1 MLVICEDCGKK
12 YRLDPT
18 ILGRKPVK
26 FKCKTCA
33 HLIMLPGAQKT
44 GGDPDVVMQRPLA
57 APVLINT
64 WNESGSNL
72 PLASNG
78 GPETKVGSAEDRE
91 VGASLHDAVTKMPGK
106 SVPDDADAIPAMLSL
121 RSKMLFFFV
130 VLPVILFASSS
141 VLFLYQTI
149 RLEHSLTGESTAVI
163 TRIAEAKITH
173 LEDLTQPVAALKARS
188 QSLAGQMITTI
199 AIILGG
205 TLLIIGATV
214 FIFAHRLTARVRSL
228 TDAADRISIGDL
240 EIEIPVRSR
249 DEFGKLA
256 EAISRM
262 QDSIRLSIERLRRR

>member
-33 HLIMLPGAQKT
+33 HLIILPGAQKT

-57 APVLINT
+57 APEVNT
-64 WNESGSNL
+64 WNKSGSNL
-72 PLASNG
+72 PLASTDG
-78 GPETKVGSAEDRE
+78 TETKVCGAEDRE
-91 VGASLHDAVTKMPGK
+91 VGASMHDAATEVPDK

-121 RSKMLFFFV
+121 RSKMLFLFV

-149 RLEHSLTGESTAVI
+149 RLEHSLTGESTAII
-163 TRIAEAKITH
+163 TRMAEAKITH
-173 LEDLTQPVAALKARS
+173 LEDLTQPVAAFKARS
-188 QSLAGQMITTI
+188 QSLAGQIKTTI

-205 TLLIIGATV
+205 TLLIIGATAS
-214 FIFAHRLTARVRSL
+214 IFAHRLTARVRSL

>member
-12 YRLDPT
+12 YRLDPN

-33 HLIMLPGAQKT
+33 HLIMLPGSQKP

-57 APVLINT
+57 AAVVNT
-64 WNESGSNL
+64 LNESGSNL
-72 PLASNG
+72 PLISNG
-78 GPETKVGSAEDRE
+78 GSETKVGSAEDRE
-91 VGASLHDAVTKMPGK
+91 AGTSMHDTVTEVPGK
-106 SVPDDADAIPAMLSL
+106 SVPDDAHAIPAMLSL
-121 RSKMLFFFV
+121 RSKMLFLLVF
-130 VLPVILFASSS
+130 LPMIVFAFSS
-141 VLFLYQTI
+141 VLFFYQTI
-149 RLEHSLTGESTAVI
+149 RLEHSLTGESAAII
-163 TRIAEAKITH
+163 TRIAEAKIDH
-173 LEDLTQPVAALKARS
+173 LEGLTQPVAALKARS
-188 QSLAGQMITTI
+188 QSTAGQIRTTI

-214 FIFAHRLTARVRSL
+214 SIFAHRLTERVRLL

-240 EIEIPVRSR
+240 EIEIPVHSR

>member
-1 MLVICEDCGKK
+1 
-12 YRLDPT
+12 
-18 ILGRKPVK
+18 
-26 FKCKTCA
+26 
-33 HLIMLPGAQKT
+33 
-44 GGDPDVVMQRPLA
+44 VV
-57 APVLINT
+57 NT

-72 PLASNG
+72 PLASSG

-91 VGASLHDAVTKMPGK
+91 VGASLNDAVTKVPGK

-121 RSKMLFFFV
+121 RSKMLFLFV

-149 RLEHSLTGESTAVI
+149 RLEHSLTGESTAII
-163 TRIAEAKITH
+163 TRMAEAKISH
-173 LEDLTQPVAALKARS
+173 SEDLTQPITALKARS
-188 QSLAGQMITTI
+188 QSLAGQIKTTI
-199 AIILGG
+199 AIILSS

-214 FIFAHRLTARVRSL
+214 SIFAHRLTARVRLL

-240 EIEIPVRSR
+240 EFEIPVRSR

>member
-18 ILGRKPVK
+18 ILGREPVK

-33 HLIMLPGAQKT
+33 HLIMLPGTQKT
-44 GGDPDVVMQRPLA
+44 GGVPDVVMQRPLA
-57 APVLINT
+57 APVVNS
-64 WNESGSNL
+64 WNEAGSSL

-78 GPETKVGSAEDRE
+78 GLETKVGSAEDRE
-91 VGASLHDAVTKMPGK
+91 VGASLHDAVTKMFGK
-106 SVPDDADAIPAMLSL
+106 SVPGDADAIPLMLSL

-141 VLFLYQTI
+141 VLFLYQTT

-173 LEDLTQPVAALKARS
+173 LEDLTQTVAVFKARS
-188 QSLAGQMITTI
+188 QSLAGQMRTTI
-199 AIILGG
+199 TIILGG

-214 FIFAHRLTARVRSL
+214 SIFAYRLTARVRSL

>member
-26 FKCKTCA
+26 FKCKTCT

-44 GGDPDVVMQRPLA
+44 GSDPDVVMQRPLA
-57 APVLINT
+57 APVLNT

-72 PLASNG
+72 LLDSNG
-78 GPETKVGSAEDRE
+78 GPETKVGSAEDRK
-91 VGASLHDAVTKMPGK
+91 VGASPHDAVAKMPGK
-106 SVPDDADAIPAMLSL
+106 SVPDNADAIPAMLSL
-121 RSKMLFFFV
+121 RSKMLFIFV
-130 VLPVILFASSS
+130 VLPLILFASSS

-173 LEDLTQPVAALKARS
+173 LEDLTQPVGVLKARS
-188 QSLAGQMITTI
+188 QSLAGQIRITI
-199 AIILGG
+199 AIILGA

-214 FIFAHRLTARVRSL
+214 SIFTHRLTARVRSL

-256 EAISRM
+256 ESISRM

>member
-26 FKCKTCA
+26 FKCKTCT
-33 HLIMLPGAQKT
+33 HLIILPGAQKT
-44 GGDPDVVMQRPLA
+44 GGDLDVVMQRPLA
-57 APVLINT
+57 VPVVNT

-72 PLASNG
+72 LRVSIG
-78 GPETKVGSAEDRE
+78 GPETKVGGAEDGE
-91 VGASLHDAVTKMPGK
+91 VGASLHDAVTKVPDK
-106 SVPDDADAIPAMLSL
+106 SVPYDADVIPAMLSL
-121 RSKMLFFFV
+121 RSKMLFIFV
-130 VLPVILFASSS
+130 VLPVILFASAS

-163 TRIAEAKITH
+163 TRIAEAKTTH

-188 QSLAGQMITTI
+188 QSLAGQMRTTI
-199 AIILGG
+199 VMILGG

-214 FIFAHRLTARVRSL
+214 SIFAHRLTARVRSL

>member
-44 GGDPDVVMQRPLA
+44 GGDSDVVMQRPLA
-57 APVLINT
+57 APVLNT

-106 SVPDDADAIPAMLSL
+106 SVPDDVDAIPAMLSL

-130 VLPVILFASSS
+130 VLPVILFASAS

-188 QSLAGQMITTI
+188 QSLAGQMRTTI
-199 AIILGG
+199 TIILGG
-205 TLLIIGATV
+205 TFLIIGATV

-228 TDAADRISIGDL
+228 TDAAERISIGDL
-240 EIEIPVRSR
+240 EIEIPVCSR

>member
-44 GGDPDVVMQRPLA
+44 GGNPDVVMQQPLA
-57 APVLINT
+57 APVVNT
-64 WNESGSNL
+64 WNESRSNL
-72 PLASNG
+72 PLTSIG
-78 GPETKVGSAEDRE
+78 GPETKVGSSEDRG
-91 VGASLHDAVTKMPGK
+91 VVVSMHDAVTKVPGK
-106 SVPDDADAIPAMLSL
+106 SVQDDADAIPALLSL
-121 RSKMLFFFV
+121 RSKMLFLFV

-141 VLFLYQTI
+141 VLFFYQTI
-149 RLEHSLTGESTAVI
+149 RLEHSLTGESTAII

-173 LEDLTQPVAALKARS
+173 LEDLTQPVAALKVRS
-188 QSLAGQMITTI
+188 QSLAGQIKTTI

-214 FIFAHRLTARVRSL
+214 SIFAHRLTTRVRSL

>member
-33 HLIMLPGAQKT
+33 HLIMLPSTLNA
-44 GGDPDVVMQRPLA
+44 GGDPDDVMQCPLA
-57 APVLINT
+57 ASAVNA
-64 WNESGSNL
+64 WSESGSNL
-72 PLASNG
+72 SPASNEG
-78 GPETKVGSAEDRE
+78 REAKIESVEDRR
-91 VGASLHDAVTKMPGK
+91 VGESVQGAVMAAPGNP
-106 SVPDDADAIPAMLSL
+106 VPAVSDSIPAMSSL
-121 RSKMLFFFV
+121 RSKILFLFV
-130 VLPVILFASSS
+130 VLPLILFTSSS

-149 RLEHSLTGESTAVI
+149 RLEHSLTGESTAII
-163 TRIAEAKITH
+163 TRMAEAKIIH
-173 LEDLTQPVAALKARS
+173 LEDLTQPVTDLKARS
-188 QSLAGQMITTI
+188 QFLAGQIKTTI
-199 AIILGG
+199 AIILAG

-214 FIFAHRLTARVRSL
+214 SIFAYRLTARVRSL

-240 EIEIPVRSR
+240 EVDIPVRSR

-262 QDSIRLSIERLRRR
+262 QDSIRLSIERLKRR